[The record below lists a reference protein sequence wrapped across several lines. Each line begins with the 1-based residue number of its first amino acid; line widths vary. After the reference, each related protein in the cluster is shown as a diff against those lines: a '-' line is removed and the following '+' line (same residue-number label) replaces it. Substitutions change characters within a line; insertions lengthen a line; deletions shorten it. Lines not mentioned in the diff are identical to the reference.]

1 MDPAIR
7 QTYDATRDFSN
18 KGFRAG
24 CYAPFVSMYFNTF
37 GDVIACCKNQTFVLG
52 NIADQR
58 LDDIWNGARIGV
70 LCKALADYRFET
82 GCEFCEW

>member
-7 QTYDATRDFSN
+7 QAYDATRDFAD
-18 KGFRAG
+18 KGFRSG

-52 NIADQR
+52 NIAEQR
-58 LDDIWNGARIGV
+58 LDGGEGVDLARTLVVPDAHDPREAHGE
-70 LCKALADYRFET
+70 A
-82 GCEFCEW
+82 